1 MKKLLLFFTIM
12 CFSGMLYGQDTLTV
26 DVECMM
32 FDVVYPSAFDKDSHM
47 EQPIIFT
54 LLLTNGTNQEK
65 HCKLAMSLAS
75 DTYGELLS
83 ITDGMIT
90 EYNGIRGNQGNPN
103 YLVLAANQQFPLLTN
118 RDIINNQVRIHG
130 SWNDILES
138 ISEFDDFV
146 MENGF
151 LPSGTY
157 QFQFTLYDSTG
168 GVVKASDT
176 STLTIY
182 NDMLVNLLAPGTEVS
197 SGQSV
202 GLMLPLSDNTPTFAW
217 QSSATRYTLTIWE
230 LDPGVYQTV
239 IIDDMPDPLIVLED
253 LSQQYYQYGSSL
265 PELKDQYI
273 YVWNVLGEF
282 TSTLGNEEVS
292 SEYFGF
298 KFQASGD
305 GGGDPNV
312 ENLIINLAAM
322 GLLDPGQ
329 LGNYTPTG
337 QVYVNGVLITVD
349 NISEFLTG
357 LFNGDYV
364 IESIVIE

>member
-1 MKKLLLFFTIM
+1 MKKLLLFFAIM
-12 CFSGMLYGQDTLTV
+12 CFTGMLYGQFTV
-26 DVECMM
+26 HLDVYD
-32 FDVVYPSAFDKDSHM
+32 FDIVYPSAFDKDDPAG
-47 EQPIIFT
+47 QPIIFT
-54 LLLTNGTNQEK
+54 LDILNTSGGDLE
-65 HCKLAMSLAS
+65 CKLAMSLY
-75 DTYGELLS
+75 TPGYGELLS
-83 ITDGMIT
+83 EADGLIKTYDGIPGNT
-90 EYNGIRGNQGNPN
+90 ESHYLAFAPLQN
-103 YLVLAANQQFPLLTN
+103 YALTN
-118 RDIINNQVRIHG
+118 RDIINNSVKIEG
-130 SWNDILES
+130 SWDDVLDNIPDFE
-138 ISEFDDFV
+138 DFV

-157 QFQFTLYDSTG
+157 TFTFYLYDLQMVEIIHSSATMF
-168 GVVKASDT
+168 
-176 STLTIY
+176 IY
-182 NDMLVNLLAPGTEVS
+182 NDMQVNLLAPGTEVS

-298 KFQASGD
+298 KFQASGN